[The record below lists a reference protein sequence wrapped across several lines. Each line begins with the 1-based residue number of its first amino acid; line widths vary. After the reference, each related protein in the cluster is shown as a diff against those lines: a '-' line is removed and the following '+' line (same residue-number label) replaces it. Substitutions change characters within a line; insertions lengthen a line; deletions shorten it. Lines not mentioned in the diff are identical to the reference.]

1 MKKDFADLADAGRS
15 LGVALLDAKVEG
27 VLLAVVPNGVPVALA
42 ASQVC
47 GLPVKGLFVER
58 SDVGVAVVSLP
69 DVAGRSAIVVDDGV
83 ETGTV
88 ARAVV
93 GPITEAGAVS
103 VVLGVPVCPREA
115 IADLGRRDDRIIAVK
130 TPMVRRAL
138 AWHFEDFDTID
149 EDTATALL
157 GASA

>member
-1 MKKDFADLADAGRS
+1 MQKDFADLADAGRA
-15 LGVALLDAKVEG
+15 LGIAIRDAKVEG
-27 VLLAVVPNGVPVALA
+27 LLLAVVPNGVPVALA

-47 GLPVKGLFVER
+47 GLPVERLFLER
-58 SDVGVAVVSLP
+58 SDAGVVVRRLP
-69 DVAGRSAIVVDDGV
+69 DITGKVVIVIDDGV

-88 ARAVV
+88 ARAVI
-93 GPITEAGAVS
+93 GPIKEAGAVS

-115 IADLGRRDDRIIAVK
+115 MADLARRYDQIIAVK
-130 TPMVRRAL
+130 TPMVRRDL

-157 GASA
+157 GTSA